1 MSPKVR
7 RRKES
12 GLKIQEALIETH
24 TQALSSAD
32 EKETKKLKKK
42 IERATIVVEN
52 TRKNLRWVS
61 IPIFLNVEKI
71 NSNPTSHVP
80 EKRRN
85 VQL

>member
-24 TQALSSAD
+24 TQSLSSAD

-52 TRKNLRWVS
+52 TRKNLR
-61 IPIFLNVEKI
+61 
-71 NSNPTSHVP
+71 
-80 EKRRN
+80 
-85 VQL
+85 

>member
-24 TQALSSAD
+24 TEALSDAD

-52 TRKNLRWVS
+52 TRKNLR
-61 IPIFLNVEKI
+61 
-71 NSNPTSHVP
+71 
-80 EKRRN
+80 
-85 VQL
+85 

>member
-24 TQALSSAD
+24 TQALSDAD

-61 IPIFLNVEKI
+61 IPNFLNVEKI
-71 NSNPTSHVP
+71 NSNPTSQRAA
-80 EKRRN
+80 KRRN

>member
-52 TRKNLRWVS
+52 TRKNIR
-61 IPIFLNVEKI
+61 
-71 NSNPTSHVP
+71 
-80 EKRRN
+80 
-85 VQL
+85 

>member
-24 TQALSSAD
+24 TQALSDAD

-52 TRKNLRWVS
+52 TRKNLR
-61 IPIFLNVEKI
+61 
-71 NSNPTSHVP
+71 
-80 EKRRN
+80 
-85 VQL
+85 